1 MEVLAAI
8 PFIYIIHIS
17 DSQLSPVIFR
27 IMIWT
32 YIFAPLVGGVIGYVT
47 NDIAIRMLFRP
58 HTAKHIMGWRIPFTP
73 GIIPKEKGRIAEAVG
88 TAISDNLMS
97 QEVLEKYLL
106 SDHMLDRVRT
116 SIEDF
121 IAKQKGNSETVAQFL
136 EHYLS
141 REEVAALADNVK
153 EDLTRQMHDKLSS
166 PELGRQVAK
175 AAMAY
180 IAEKMNAKGAE
191 DILSEIGGLIGEL
204 GMAAKLLFTGSVIN
218 KFLELLREPVEQFLA
233 KNINEILQKNADAI
247 ISNLVESETDN
258 FLSRPVKDLLAGQNA
273 KLADAVN
280 AMVSSYKTII
290 TDHLPKILESID
302 IRTIVRERINEM
314 DMDETEKLILQVM
327 NKELRA
333 IVWLGALLGML
344 MGCVNIFL

>member
-1 MEVLAAI
+1 MMV
-8 PFIYIIHIS
+8 PSYI
-17 DSQLSPVIFR
+17 L
-27 IMIWT
+27 
-32 YIFAPLVGGVIGYVT
+32 APLVGGVIGYVT

-58 HTAKHIMGWRIPFTP
+58 HTAKHIMGWRVPFTP

-106 SDHMLDRVRT
+106 SDHMVNRVRT

-141 REEVAALADNVK
+141 RKEVAALADNVK

-191 DILSEIGGLIGEL
+191 DILSEIGGLIGGL
-204 GMAAKLLFTGSVIN
+204 GMAAKLFFTGSVIN
-218 KFLELLREPVEQFLA
+218 KFLELLREPVERFLA
-233 KNINEILQKNADAI
+233 KNVNEILQKNGDAI
-247 ISNLVESETDN
+247 ITDLVGSETDK
-258 FLSRPVKDLLAGQNA
+258 FLAKPVKELLAGQDA
-273 KLADAVN
+273 KLADAVSTL
-280 AMVSSYKTII
+280 VSIYKTII
-290 TDHLPKILESID
+290 TEHLPKILESID
-302 IRTIVRERINEM
+302 ISTIVRERINEM
-314 DMDETEKLILQVM
+314 DMNETEALILQVM

-333 IVWLGALLGML
+333 IVWLGALLGTL
-344 MGCVNIFL
+344 MGCVNFFL

>member
-1 MEVLAAI
+1 MI
-8 PFIYIIHIS
+8 ITSYI
-17 DSQLSPVIFR
+17 L
-27 IMIWT
+27 
-32 YIFAPLVGGVIGYVT
+32 APLVGGVIGYVT

-58 HTAKHIMGWRIPFTP
+58 HKAKYIMGWRVPFTP
-73 GIIPKEKGRIAEAVG
+73 GIIPKEKERIAEAVG

-97 QEVLEKYLL
+97 EAVLEKYLL
-106 SDHMLDRVRT
+106 SDNMVNRVRT
-116 SIEDF
+116 SIVDF
-121 IAKQKGNSETVAQFL
+121 IANQKTNSETVAQFL

-141 REEVAALADNVK
+141 REEVATLADSAK
-153 EDLTRQMHDKLSS
+153 EGLTRQMHDKISD

-175 AAMAY
+175 AAMEYVADK
-180 IAEKMNAKGAE
+180 INSNGAA
-191 DILSEIGGLIGEL
+191 DILSEIGGLVGGL

-233 KNINEILQKNADAI
+233 KNVNEILQKNGDAI
-247 ISNLVESETDN
+247 ISNLVESETDK
-258 FLSRPVKDLLAGQNA
+258 FLSRPVKDLLAGQDA

-280 AMVSSYKTII
+280 TVVSIYKTII
-290 TDHLPKILESID
+290 TEHLPKILESVNIS
-302 IRTIVRERINEM
+302 TIVRERINEM
-314 DMDETEKLILQVM
+314 DMDETENLILQVM

>member
-1 MEVLAAI
+1 MI
-8 PFIYIIHIS
+8 ITSYI
-17 DSQLSPVIFR
+17 L
-27 IMIWT
+27 
-32 YIFAPLVGGVIGYVT
+32 APLVGGVIGYVT

-58 HTAKHIMGWRIPFTP
+58 HTAKYIMGRRVPFTP

-88 TAISDNLMS
+88 TVISDNLMS
-97 QEVLEKYLL
+97 EAVLEKYLL
-106 SDHMLDRVRT
+106 SDNMVNRVRT
-116 SIEDF
+116 SIVDF
-121 IAKQKGNSETVAQFL
+121 IANQKTNSETVAQFL

-141 REEVAALADNVK
+141 REEVATLADSAK
-153 EDLTRQMHDKLSS
+153 EGLTRQMHDKISD

-175 AAMAY
+175 AAMTYVADK
-180 IAEKMNAKGAE
+180 INSNGAA
-191 DILSEIGGLIGEL
+191 DILSEIGGLVGGL

-218 KFLELLREPVEQFLA
+218 KFLELLREPVERFLA
-233 KNINEILQKNADAI
+233 KNVNEILQKNGDAI
-247 ISNLVESETDN
+247 IGNLVESETDQL
-258 FLSRPVKDLLAGQNA
+258 LSRPVKDLLAGQEA

-280 AMVSSYKTII
+280 TMVSIYKTII

-302 IRTIVRERINEM
+302 ISTIVRDRINEM
-314 DMDETEKLILQVM
+314 DMDETENLILQVM

>member
-1 MEVLAAI
+1 MI
-8 PFIYIIHIS
+8 ITSYI
-17 DSQLSPVIFR
+17 LP
-27 IMIWT
+27 
-32 YIFAPLVGGVIGYVT
+32 PLVGGVIGYVT

-58 HTAKHIMGWRIPFTP
+58 HTAKYIMGRRVPFTP

-247 ISNLVESETDN
+247 ISNLVESETDK

-280 AMVSSYKTII
+280 AMVSIYKTII

-302 IRTIVRERINEM
+302 ISTIVRERINEM

>member
-1 MEVLAAI
+1 MI
-8 PFIYIIHIS
+8 ITSYII
-17 DSQLSPVIFR
+17 
-27 IMIWT
+27 
-32 YIFAPLVGGVIGYVT
+32 APLVGGVIGYVT

-58 HTAKHIMGWRIPFTP
+58 HTAKHIMEWRVPFTP
-73 GIIPKEKGRIAEAVG
+73 GIIPKEKERIAEAVG

-97 QEVLEKYLL
+97 EAVLEKYLL
-106 SDHMLDRVRT
+106 SDNMVNRVRT
-116 SIEDF
+116 SIVDF
-121 IAKQKGNSETVAQFL
+121 IANQKTNSETVAQFL

-141 REEVAALADNVK
+141 YEEVAALADSVK
-153 EDLTRQMHDKLSS
+153 EGLTRQMHDKISD

-175 AAMAY
+175 AAMEYVADK
-180 IAEKMNAKGAE
+180 INSNGAA
-191 DILSEIGGLIGEL
+191 DILSEIGGLVGGL
-204 GMAAKLLFTGSVIN
+204 GMAAKLLFTGCVIN
-218 KFLELLREPVEQFLA
+218 KFLELLREPVERFLA
-233 KNINEILQKNADAI
+233 KNVNEILQKNGDAI
-247 ISNLVESETDN
+247 ISNLVESETDK

-280 AMVSSYKTII
+280 TMVSIYKTII
-290 TDHLPKILESID
+290 SDHLPKILESID
-302 IRTIVRERINEM
+302 ISTIVRERINEM

>member
-1 MEVLAAI
+1 M
-8 PFIYIIHIS
+8 IIT
-17 DSQLSPVIFR
+17 
-27 IMIWT
+27 T
-32 YIFAPLVGGVIGYVT
+32 YILAPLVGDVIGYVT

-97 QEVLEKYLL
+97 EAVLEKYLL
-106 SDHMLDRVRT
+106 SDNMVNRVRT
-116 SIEDF
+116 SIVDF
-121 IAKQKGNSETVAQFL
+121 IANQKTNSETVAQFL

-141 REEVAALADNVK
+141 REEVATLADSAK
-153 EDLTRQMHDKLSS
+153 EGLTRQMHDKISD

-175 AAMAY
+175 AAMTY
-180 IAEKMNAKGAE
+180 ISEKITSNGGV
-191 DILSEIGGLIGEL
+191 DILSEIGGLVGGL

-218 KFLELLREPVEQFLA
+218 KFLELLREPVERFLA
-233 KNINEILQKNADAI
+233 KNVNEILQKNGDAI
-247 ISNLVESETDN
+247 IGNLVESEIDKL
-258 FLSRPVKDLLAGQNA
+258 LSRPVKDLLAGQEA

-280 AMVSSYKTII
+280 TLVSLYKTII
-290 TDHLPKILESID
+290 TEHLPKILESID
-302 IRTIVRERINEM
+302 ISTIVRERINEM
-314 DMDETEKLILQVM
+314 DMDETENLILQVM

-333 IVWLGALLGML
+333 IVWLGALLGTL

>member
-1 MEVLAAI
+1 MI
-8 PFIYIIHIS
+8 ITSYII
-17 DSQLSPVIFR
+17 
-27 IMIWT
+27 
-32 YIFAPLVGGVIGYVT
+32 APLVGGIIGYVT

-88 TAISDNLMS
+88 TVISDNLMS

-106 SDHMLDRVRT
+106 SDSMVGRVRT

-121 IAKQKGNSETVAQFL
+121 IATQKGNEESVSQFL

-141 REEVAALADNVK
+141 HEEVLELADNAK
-153 EDLTRQMHDKLSS
+153 EGLTRQMHDKISD

-175 AAMAY
+175 AAMTY
-180 IAEKMNAKGAE
+180 IAEKITSNGGE
-191 DILSEIGGLIGEL
+191 DILSEIGGLVGGL
-204 GMAAKLLFTGSVIN
+204 GIAAKLLFTGSVIN
-218 KFLELLREPVEQFLA
+218 KFLELLREPVERFLA
-233 KNINEILQKNADAI
+233 KNVNEILQKNGDAI
-247 ISNLVESETDN
+247 IGNLVGNETDK
-258 FLSRPVKDLLAGQNA
+258 LLARPVKDLLAGQDA

-280 AMVSSYKTII
+280 TMVSIYKTII
-290 TDHLPKILESID
+290 IEHLPKILESID
-302 IRTIVRERINEM
+302 ISTIVRDRINEM
-314 DMDETEKLILQVM
+314 DMSETEKLILQVM

>member
-1 MEVLAAI
+1 M
-8 PFIYIIHIS
+8 FITLYII
-17 DSQLSPVIFR
+17 P
-27 IMIWT
+27 
-32 YIFAPLVGGVIGYVT
+32 PLVGGVIGYVT

-58 HTAKHIMGWRIPFTP
+58 HTAKHIMGWRVPFTP
-73 GIIPKEKGRIAEAVG
+73 GIIPKEKGRIAETVG

-106 SDHMLDRVRT
+106 SDNMVGRVRA

-121 IAKQKGNSETVAQFL
+121 IAKEKANGETVCQFL

-141 REEVAALADNVK
+141 HGEVLTLADNAK
-153 EDLTRQMHDKLSS
+153 EGLTRQMHDKISD

-175 AAMAY
+175 AAMTY
-180 IAEKMNAKGAE
+180 ISEKITSNGGE
-191 DILSEIGGLIGEL
+191 DILSEIGGLVGGL
-204 GMAAKLLFTGSVIN
+204 GMAAKLFFTGSVIS
-218 KFLELLREPVEQFLA
+218 KFLELLREPVERFLA
-233 KNINEILQKNADAI
+233 KNVNEILHKNGDTI
-247 ISNLVESETDN
+247 ISNLVESETDK
-258 FLSRPVKDLLAGQNA
+258 FLSKPVKDLLAGQEA

-280 AMVSSYKTII
+280 TMVSIYKTII
-290 TDHLPKILESID
+290 TEHLPKILESID
-302 IRTIVRERINEM
+302 ISTIVRERINEM

-333 IVWLGALLGML
+333 IVWLGALLGTL

>member
-1 MEVLAAI
+1 MI
-8 PFIYIIHIS
+8 ITSYI
-17 DSQLSPVIFR
+17 L
-27 IMIWT
+27 
-32 YIFAPLVGGVIGYVT
+32 APLVGGVIGYVT

-58 HTAKHIMGWRIPFTP
+58 HTAKHIMGWRVPFTP

-106 SDHMLDRVRT
+106 SDNMVGRVR
-116 SIEDF
+116 SSMEEF
-121 IAKQKGNSETVAQFL
+121 IAKQKVNEESVSQFL

-141 REEVAALADNVK
+141 HAELMTLADSAK
-153 EDLTRQMHDKLSS
+153 EDLIRQMHDKISD

-175 AAMAY
+175 AAMTY
-180 IAEKMNAKGAE
+180 VGEKITSNGGA
-191 DILSEIGGLIGEL
+191 DILSEIGGLMGGF
-204 GMAAKLLFTGSVIN
+204 GMAAKLFFTGSVIS
-218 KFLELLREPVEQFLA
+218 KFLELLREPVERFLA
-233 KNINEILQKNADAI
+233 KNVNEILQKNGDAI
-247 ISNLVESETDN
+247 ISNLVGSETDK
-258 FLSRPVKDLLAGQNA
+258 LLAKPVKNLLVGQDE

-280 AMVSSYKTII
+280 TMVSIYKTII
-290 TDHLPKILESID
+290 TEHLPKILESVNIS
-302 IRTIVRERINEM
+302 TIVRERINEM

-333 IVWLGALLGML
+333 IVWLGALLGTL

>member
-1 MEVLAAI
+1 MGQTQGFHKELIALAVRI
-8 PFIYIIHIS
+8 QEKLMIITSYII
-17 DSQLSPVIFR
+17 
-27 IMIWT
+27 
-32 YIFAPLVGGVIGYVT
+32 APLVGGIIGYVT

-58 HTAKHIMGWRIPFTP
+58 HTAKHIMGWRVPFTP

-97 QEVLEKYLL
+97 QDVLEKYLL
-106 SDHMLDRVRT
+106 SDNMVGKVRG

-121 IAKQKGNSETVAQFL
+121 IATQKANSETVAQFL

-141 REEVAALADNVK
+141 REEVSALANSAK
-153 EDLTRQMHDKLSS
+153 EGLTRQMHDKLSN

-175 AAMAY
+175 AAMTY

-191 DILSEIGGLIGEL
+191 DILSEIGGLVGGL
-204 GMAAKLLFTGSVIN
+204 GMAAKLLFTGNVIN
-218 KFLELLREPVEQFLA
+218 KFLELLREPVERFLA
-233 KNINEILQKNADAI
+233 KNVNEILQKNGDSI
-247 ISNLVESETDN
+247 ITNLVESETDK
-258 FLSRPVKDLLAGQNA
+258 FLAKPMKNLLAGQDA

-280 AMVSSYKTII
+280 TMVSIYKTII
-290 TDHLPKILESID
+290 IEHLPKILESID
-302 IRTIVRERINEM
+302 ISAIVRERINEM

-333 IVWLGALLGML
+333 IVWLGALLGTL